1 MGLVLQFVLTSEDTT
16 KNKFAAVFISI
27 SRKETLLRAN
37 MPSYNNSNNG
47 VSIKH
52 KREELAQENV
62 EKLHRM
68 VLGKDKNINNEYV
81 ENFYVDMAKGYD
93 DMSVA
98 AGIDRNPTIAK
109 ILSEYF
115 PTNKDRANARVLD
128 LAAGTGLVGKDLHKI
143 GFTNMDAVDFSES
156 MLEELRKKNVYTKD
170 YCGRLGDNTEPI
182 CGIPDGSYDVVVIA
196 GGFAH
201 GHLNIQVLRQAARAL
216 KEGGLFVNAMSEKYT
231 KIVPELRGLDPLIWK
246 MEEEGIWK
254 YVLRLI
260 EESKWPGLFQVCR
273 KLSTKF
279 VLFEVGK

>member
-1 MGLVLQFVLTSEDTT
+1 
-16 KNKFAAVFISI
+16 
-27 SRKETLLRAN
+27 
-37 MPSYNNSNNG
+37 MPVINDQ
-47 VSIKH
+47 
-52 KREELAQENV
+52 KRDELAQENV

-68 VLGKDKNINNEYV
+68 VLGKDKNINNDYV
-81 ENFYVDMAKGYD
+81 ESFYVDMAKGYD

-115 PTNKDRANARVLD
+115 PTPKDRANARVLD
-128 LAAGTGLVGKDLHKI
+128 LAAGTGLVGKDLHKV
-143 GFTNMDAVDFSES
+143 GFTNIDGVDFSEA
-156 MLEELRKKNVYTKD
+156 MLVELRKKNVYTKD

-216 KEGGLFVNAMSEKYT
+216 KKGGLFVNAMSELYT

-246 MEEEGIWK
+246 MEEEGVWK

-273 KLSTKF
+273 KS
-279 VLFEVGK
+279 

>member
-1 MGLVLQFVLTSEDTT
+1 
-16 KNKFAAVFISI
+16 
-27 SRKETLLRAN
+27 
-37 MPSYNNSNNG
+37 MPVINDQ
-47 VSIKH
+47 

-68 VLGKDKNINNEYV
+68 VLGKDNNINNDYV

-115 PTNKDRANARVLD
+115 PTSKDRANARVLD
-128 LAAGTGLVGKDLHKI
+128 LAAGTGLVGKDLHKV
-143 GFTNMDAVDFSES
+143 GFTNIDGVDFSEA
-156 MLEELRKKNVYTKD
+156 MLVELRKKNVYTKD

-216 KEGGLFVNAMSEKYT
+216 KKGGLFVNAMSELYT
-231 KIVPELRGLDPLIWK
+231 KIVPELGGLDPLIWK
-246 MEEEGIWK
+246 MEDEKIWK

-273 KLSTKF
+273 KL
-279 VLFEVGK
+279 

>member
-1 MGLVLQFVLTSEDTT
+1 
-16 KNKFAAVFISI
+16 
-27 SRKETLLRAN
+27 
-37 MPSYNNSNNG
+37 MPSTVSVNNG
-47 VSIKH
+47 QNHI
-52 KREELAQENV
+52 EEVAQENV

-68 VLGKDKNINNEYV
+68 VLGKDKNINNDYV

-115 PTNKDRANARVLD
+115 PTAKDRSNARVLD
-128 LAAGTGLVGKDLHKI
+128 LAAGTGLVGKDLYKV
-143 GFTNMDAVDFSES
+143 GFTNIDGVDFSES
-156 MLEELRKKNVYTKD
+156 MLVELRKKCVYSND

-182 CGIPDGSYDVVVIA
+182 CGIADGTYDVVVIA

-216 KEGGLFVNAMSEKYT
+216 KKGGLFVNAMSELYT
-231 KIVPELRGLDPLIWK
+231 KIVPELGGLDPLIWK
-246 MEEEGIWK
+246 MEDEKVWK

-273 KLSTKF
+273 KL
-279 VLFEVGK
+279 

>member
-1 MGLVLQFVLTSEDTT
+1 
-16 KNKFAAVFISI
+16 
-27 SRKETLLRAN
+27 
-37 MPSYNNSNNG
+37 MPSTVSANN
-47 VSIKH
+47 VKT
-52 KREELAQENV
+52 EEVAQQNV

-68 VLGKDKNINNEYV
+68 VLGKDKNINNDYV

-115 PTNKDRANARVLD
+115 PTAKDRADARVLD
-128 LAAGTGLVGKDLHKI
+128 LAAGTGLVGKDLYKV
-143 GFTNMDAVDFSES
+143 GFTNIDGVDFSEA
-156 MLEELRKKNVYTKD
+156 MLVELRKKGCYTLD
-170 YCGRLGDNTEPI
+170 YCGRLGDNTDPI
-182 CGIPDGSYDVVVIA
+182 CGIADGSYDVVVIA

-216 KEGGLFVNAMSEKYT
+216 KKGGLFINAMSELYT
-231 KIVPELRGLDPLIWK
+231 KIVPELGGLEPLIWK
-246 MEEEGIWK
+246 MEDEKVWK

-273 KLSTKF
+273 KL
-279 VLFEVGK
+279 

>member
-1 MGLVLQFVLTSEDTT
+1 
-16 KNKFAAVFISI
+16 
-27 SRKETLLRAN
+27 
-37 MPSYNNSNNG
+37 MPSTVSVNNG
-47 VSIKH
+47 NNHV
-52 KREELAQENV
+52 EDVAQENV

-68 VLGKDKNINNEYV
+68 VLGKDKNINNDYV

-115 PTNKDRANARVLD
+115 PTAKDRSNARVLD
-128 LAAGTGLVGKDLHKI
+128 LAAGTGLVGKDLYKV
-143 GFTNMDAVDFSES
+143 GFTNIDGVDFSES
-156 MLEELRKKNVYTKD
+156 MLVELRKKGVYSND

-182 CGIPDGSYDVVVIA
+182 CGIADGTYDVVVIA

-216 KEGGLFVNAMSEKYT
+216 KKGGLFVNAMSELYT
-231 KIVPELRGLDPLIWK
+231 KIVPELGGLDPLIWK
-246 MEEEGIWK
+246 MEDEKVWK

-273 KLSTKF
+273 KL
-279 VLFEVGK
+279 

>member
-16 KNKFAAVFISI
+16 KNKFAAIFITI
-27 SRKETLLRAN
+27 SRKENLLRAN

-128 LAAGTGLVGKDLHKI
+128 LQELAWLAKICTKLGLPTWMQLILANQCWWSFV
-143 GFTNMDAVDFSES
+143 
-156 MLEELRKKNVYTKD
+156 LRKFTK
-170 YCGRLGDNTEPI
+170 
-182 CGIPDGSYDVVVIA
+182 
-196 GGFAH
+196 
-201 GHLNIQVLRQAARAL
+201 
-216 KEGGLFVNAMSEKYT
+216 
-231 KIVPELRGLDPLIWK
+231 
-246 MEEEGIWK
+246 
-254 YVLRLI
+254 
-260 EESKWPGLFQVCR
+260 
-273 KLSTKF
+273 
-279 VLFEVGK
+279 

>member
-1 MGLVLQFVLTSEDTT
+1 
-16 KNKFAAVFISI
+16 
-27 SRKETLLRAN
+27 
-37 MPSYNNSNNG
+37 MPSTVSANNQIN
-47 VSIKH
+47 H
-52 KREELAQENV
+52 EEVAHENV

-68 VLGKDKNINNEYV
+68 VLGKDKNINTDYV

-115 PTNKDRANARVLD
+115 PTAKDRSNARILD
-128 LAAGTGLVGKDLHKI
+128 LAAGTGLVGKDLYKV
-143 GFTNMDAVDFSES
+143 GFTNIDGVDFSES
-156 MLEELRKKNVYTKD
+156 MLVELRKKGAYSND
-170 YCGRLGDNTEPI
+170 YCGRLGDNTDPI
-182 CGIPDGSYDVVVIA
+182 CGIADGTYDVVVIA

-216 KEGGLFVNAMSEKYT
+216 KKGGLFVNAMSELYT
-231 KIVPELRGLDPLIWK
+231 RIVPDLRGLDPLIWK
-246 MEEEGIWK
+246 MEDEKVWK

-273 KLSTKF
+273 KL
-279 VLFEVGK
+279 